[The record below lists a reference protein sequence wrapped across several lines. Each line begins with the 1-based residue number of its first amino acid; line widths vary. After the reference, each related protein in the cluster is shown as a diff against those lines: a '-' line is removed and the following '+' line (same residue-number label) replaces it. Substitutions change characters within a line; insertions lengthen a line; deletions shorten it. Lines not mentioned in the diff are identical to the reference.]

1 MCVCVFVCLLLLF
14 FCVIC
19 LLLVFFVC
27 LLLFLFVCCCFVCV
41 YCRYDKLLFADIS
54 AICGF
59 KRLPHLNNLLA
70 NTVST
75 NMNF

>member
-1 MCVCVFVCLLLLF
+1 MCVRLFVVVGVFCLF
-14 FCVIC
+14 VFCFYM
-19 LLLVFFVC
+19 FFVVLC
-27 LLLFLFVCCCFVCV
+27 VYVCVCC
-41 YCRYDKLLFADIS
+41 RYEKLLFADIS